1 MHEAVDKVLGC
12 LVEQVE
18 ILTKLCKAD
27 GYVTA
32 QAVSATT
39 EALKVVR
46 YVATLSPEEIMANFI
61 VKGDDR

>member
-27 GYVTA
+27 EYVAA
-32 QAVSATT
+32 QAVSVTA
-39 EALKVVR
+39 EALKIVR
-46 YVATLSPEEIMANFI
+46 DAVTLSPEEIMSNFI
-61 VKGDDR
+61 VKGDDV

>member
-12 LVEQVE
+12 LVEQVD
-18 ILTKLCKAD
+18 ILTKLCKVDNYSA
-27 GYVTA
+27 V

-61 VKGDDR
+61 AKGDDM

>member
-27 GYVTA
+27 GYSAV
-32 QAVSATT
+32 QAVSATA

-46 YVATLSPEEIMANFI
+46 DVVTLSPEEIMSNFI
-61 VKGDDR
+61 VKGDDV